1 MSEPLP
7 GGELIHQLRRLGL
20 AAGDV
25 VMVHASLKAIG
36 PVAGGAPQ
44 IVRALQE
51 SISPGGTLMAYVSW
65 DRSPYEETLNGA
77 TLGAA
82 AREAWPAF
90 DPATA
95 GTERSFGLLNA
106 FICHTPGV
114 RRSAHPDANMAAL
127 GAKADE
133 LVAPHSLQ
141 EGYGPGSPLDRFV
154 QLGGQVLLL
163 GAPLDAVTVLHHA
176 ETLTDI
182 PNKRRVRYEQPVLDE
197 RGRKVWR
204 VAEEFDTNGI
214 LDGFAQDGAM
224 DAVETIARA
233 YVAEG
238 RHRTGRVGQADCHLF
253 DARDL
258 VRFGKAWLEQRFGEP
273 AQRSMR

>member
-7 GGELIHQLRRLGL
+7 HGELVLQLRQLGL
-20 AAGDV
+20 APGDV

-44 IVRALQE
+44 IVQALRDC
-51 SISPGGTLMAYVSW
+51 IGPGGTLMAYVSW

-77 TLGAA
+77 TLDAA
-82 AREAWPAF
+82 ARQAWPAF

-106 FICHTPGV
+106 FICRTPGV
-114 RRSAHPDANMAAL
+114 QRSAHPDASVAAI
-127 GAKADE
+127 GAKARE
-133 LVAPHSLQ
+133 LVEPHALL
-141 EGYGPGSPLDRFV
+141 EGYGPGSPLERFV

-176 ETLTDI
+176 ETLADI

-197 RGRKVWR
+197 QGRRVWR

-214 LDGFAQDGAM
+214 LDRFAQDGAM

-238 RHRTGRVGQADCHLF
+238 RHRAGRVGQADSLLF
-253 DARDL
+253 DGQDL
-258 VRFGKAWLEQRFGEP
+258 VRFGKAWLEARFGQQ
-273 AQRSMR
+273 AQRSIR